1 MLFLSCLYFYCLA
14 ENKFNGTYK
23 DSLIIANILLIILFL
38 NIVFLIQGDEAM
50 GRF

>member
-1 MLFLSCLYFYCLA
+1 MLFLSCLYFCCLT

-23 DSLIIANILLIILFL
+23 DSLIIASILLILLFL
-38 NIVFLIQGDEAM
+38 NIVFLTQGDEAM

>member
-1 MLFLSCLYFYCLA
+1 MLFLSCLYFYCLT

-23 DSLIIANILLIILFL
+23 DSLIIASILLIIFKYSFL
-38 NIVFLIQGDEAM
+38 TQGDEAM